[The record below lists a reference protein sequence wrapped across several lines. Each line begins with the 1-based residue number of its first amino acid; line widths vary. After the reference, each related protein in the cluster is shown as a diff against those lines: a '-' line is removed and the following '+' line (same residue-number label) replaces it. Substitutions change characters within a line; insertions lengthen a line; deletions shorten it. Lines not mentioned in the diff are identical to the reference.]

1 MALYYF
7 NIFNDEITMDAEGI
21 ELDGDEA
28 AMARAVVEARIMA
41 AESVRSGHLVGSH
54 HIEVRDEA
62 QRRIGAVRFDEAVA
76 IS

>member
-54 HIEVRDEA
+54 HIEVLDEA
-62 QRRIGAVRFDEAVA
+62 HRRVGAVRFDEAVA

>member
-1 MALYYF
+1 MPLYYF

-54 HIEVRDEA
+54 HIEVLDEA
-62 QRRIGAVRFDEAVA
+62 QRCVGAVRFDEAVA